1 MRLPLQF
8 AASPGTEDETAD
20 GEAHEW
26 PAHKVGLH
34 GAQRRGYS

>member
-8 AASPGTEDETAD
+8 AAAPSAEDETDD
-20 GEAHEW
+20 GEAHER